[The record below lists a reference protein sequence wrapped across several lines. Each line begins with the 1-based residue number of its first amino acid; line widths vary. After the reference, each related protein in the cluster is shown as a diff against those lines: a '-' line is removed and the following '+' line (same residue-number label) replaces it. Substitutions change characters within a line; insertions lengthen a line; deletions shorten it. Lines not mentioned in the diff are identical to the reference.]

1 MLTDTDIEKEIV
13 NAGLT
18 APRVTLD
25 SVNAILEQM
34 RYEHWVVPNTTN
46 IVVAGILPNDFVV
59 ALGTASTVS
68 KENFDLSIGLKI
80 ATNDCLT
87 NARNKIWE
95 LEGYALS
102 KQLNSVPP
110 NSTCRGDYDYADDD
124 SDYDA

>member
-25 SVNAILEQM
+25 SVNVILEQM

-46 IVVAGILPNDFVV
+46 IVVAGILPNGFVV

-80 ATNDCLT
+80 ATNDCLN

-95 LEGYALS
+95 MEGYALR
-102 KQLNSVPP
+102 KQLDLQSN
-110 NSTCRGDYDYADDD
+110 
-124 SDYDA
+124 

>member
-1 MLTDTDIEKEIV
+1 MLTDTDIEKEVV

-34 RYEHWVVPNTTN
+34 RYEHWVVPNTTT

-80 ATNDCLT
+80 ATADCLT
-87 NARNKIWE
+87 NTRNKILE
-95 LEGYALS
+95 MEGYALS

-110 NSTCRGDYDYADDD
+110 TQPSA
-124 SDYDA
+124 